1 MRRIVFA
8 PSFDRE
14 VEDIG
19 VDVEEGFGEA
29 ARYEFITD
37 LMATCSL
44 LASFPGMAT
53 DRHGYDISLVGFVFQ
68 LNWVFFDHDPVEV
81 RFLHIVDSR
90 RDKGSIPF

>member
-8 PSFDRE
+8 PPFDRE

-19 VDVEEGFGEA
+19 VDVEERFGEA
-29 ARYEFITD
+29 ARYEFIAD

-53 DRHGYDISLVGFVFQ
+53 RRQ
-68 LNWVFFDHDPVEV
+68 
-81 RFLHIVDSR
+81 LHILCGDAPTSLEVKTSSWPVR
-90 RDKGSIPF
+90 PSSSN